1 MFAQVFLAYA
11 RARVYINTNMF
22 RKIIASL
29 LCFNILFAHVPVAL
43 WASDISGISPEAD
56 GHTYNITPDTAYGI
70 QSETGFRAY
79 ENFSLDAGDTANLVF
94 TDDYSSFVNVVDN
107 RININ
112 GFLNTVKN
120 NGFYAG
126 KAYFITKSG
135 IVIGSSGVLNV
146 GSLGLISSNSEKYS
160 DYKTMLKL
168 YPETAVPGGDIYR
181 QLFITL
187 DDNRT
192 VSYNTSADIKI
203 DGTVFAREAVKAYA
217 NSISVKDGGI
227 VAGWNP
233 SDSNILFG
241 AGHRSFEDAKTMFN
255 ALVSGD
261 VNTASFI
268 SKPDS
273 QSNEQNRIELNAFA
287 YQQGDKDDDNWKG
300 SEANLSIENATLAA
314 PEVELTAG
322 TFVDSKHLMF
332 DLLDL
337 TGGIFADYAKAS
349 ITIDKSTVKANTASF
364 ISSTASNSVA
374 NVNSLPP
381 VLWVWLCNLFET
393 QEEEKWNEGLGKLFS
408 SDIFEH
414 FDGTRSYSYLDIK
427 DSNIEAKNGIRAN
440 TDAQANFMAETT
452 VIPEILPQILYALG
466 TQTESVV
473 NIENS
478 QLRGDNGIVDVEA
491 TSRNDFY
498 TWDTDDTGLFKLSLT
513 TDAYNFRFMNVGTS
527 VNTAVNVRN
536 SLIRANSIT
545 MNAFSFED
553 VFIKTEITAT
563 VGKNDFKSGSQGG
576 SGAAFSFVQ
585 NNSDINTNV
594 EIKNSTLD
602 ASDFINIKAEN
613 AAAERSFVL
622 SNTTPE
628 GYKKPEE
635 IKPSDSVFGAIKN
648 GFKYAKGL
656 YDKMRQYTVTSI
668 GSIFKAIY
676 GKATGQVQNAVENG
690 AGDGQHLDPAL
701 FQAAGSFA
709 FSFLRNTNKISIT
722 DSALTAKNGIDI
734 FSHIFDL
741 SFNSAW
747 AMARQADDQ
756 KSAIVGAGIA
766 VVVNDKDNKNDID
779 VENSTLETTG
789 DTGKTGINAITEI
802 PGNAGSLGIDHKY
815 LHLALKFNMD
825 ADDVWT
831 AVFAPWDE
839 SRESL
844 VLPTIGLS
852 GFFSN
857 QAVAGTNGDKAAVS
871 ASVVVNKTRDNTN
884 VNITDSSIKS
894 SDLSAYA
901 SNYITGRD
909 SVGIQLNAPAAGVAD
924 LINLWNSDG
933 TGGSVLVQNMEHNAA
948 VNVKNS
954 EIDLTGNA
962 DLGAASAQ
970 VYFNFLKQGT
980 KAGTVG
986 LSGAVEVQNIKGT
999 TAVNVTDNSVIT
1011 ADGNISLNAGRTKSI
1026 LGDMTYTGDVK
1037 GTPSTNGISSMY
1049 YRKDSPDSQT
1059 NKVFDITDHIVT
1071 IDILGD
1077 MTQQSGS
1084 DKTVSAAVGA
1094 SVNVHDIDRDIQAVA
1109 DNATLTSD
1117 RGNVKLDAYS
1127 STKAVEFALAA
1138 AISGSAKP
1146 TDNNMG
1152 NWQNNAHNAG
1162 NAAQDAQDVQGPVE
1176 QLINDLEDGDGED
1189 GADAAGGAAGG
1200 AGGTHFNLS
1209 ASGSVIVFDNNQR
1222 VLSTIRNNSKV
1233 NAWKSVEVKSVSDN
1247 FNIFFSGALAKS
1259 GTAGLG
1265 SAVNIFTRGG
1275 NVKALVESSAVT
1287 AGTNSA
1293 SATTDLNKVSVYAE
1307 DTTKSYNLAAG
1318 VGLGGNTED
1327 SFALAVGG
1335 SFAYNLFKPEIEAG
1349 VYNSVLKGQQ
1359 DNDTD
1364 SGTDVS
1370 VEAAGKVGT
1379 VDIAGGID
1387 LANSNNI
1394 TIGAAAA
1401 VTVDYMESNVNAA
1414 IENSVLTEKI
1424 RNTEVHAG
1432 EDIDLLG
1439 VGVSLALTGADSKA
1453 GFALDGSVGIVNLN
1467 NNIKADY
1474 GNNKTDAKGQVSVLA
1489 ESDAV
1494 AKNIEGAGQ
1503 YNGAQNGAGAGGAV
1517 VINIHNS
1524 TITAFLETGSNSFKA
1539 KGVSVRALSDEELNS
1554 IPVGIAVSKQSPLL
1568 ASTVSVGAVTN
1579 TSKAY
1584 INGQVESAGDV
1595 LVQAEDQSYLLTR
1608 GGTLAASTSTET
1620 PTVIA
1625 AAVNVDVLKK
1635 DVEADISNAEINAD
1649 AQTVKVIADSVDA
1662 FGGTKG
1668 EEDPFN
1674 PTRDDITSPT
1684 YEDKLMERDSDG
1696 NYNGI
1701 KADQGF
1707 DKWNMFWNLAAGSTV
1722 PIGGTVIIKNT
1733 DNNVR
1738 ALVSNAKL
1746 NLKDLSVLALER
1758 QIKNIAGGQ
1767 VAAGQKAAVGVQVV
1781 LTYDKSD
1788 VTASVHNG
1796 SEVTASGKTAIE
1808 ASGIKDN
1815 NTVMVA
1821 AAGSGKVSGNVN
1833 VMYNQVSDNITA
1845 SMEDSSLTST
1855 ALEGHFDLKAT
1866 EDFNS
1871 TRVVVQAAGSGQGV
1885 AINVAPLV
1893 NDYKSNVFSF
1903 AKQSTI
1909 TGSAAAVKVLDL
1921 FKTRDISVGVS
1932 GLGQGVAATGVAIRN
1947 NYYNTASAY
1956 AENLTGI
1963 RLRYLS
1969 VDAVNYLNSNN
1980 WAVGISGMGQGVALA
1995 AAVLI
2000 NDVDSEATARIKDS
2014 DIEAS
2019 GEVKVRVNK
2028 DDGTEYTDQIFN
2040 FALLGA
2046 GGGQGATVAGNF
2058 VFNYYNNTAKAII
2071 ENSAVRAHDI
2081 AVKAVSGRDLQTL
2094 NISASGTGMGGNVG
2108 INVTKN
2114 TVMTDTFAR
2123 IDTGNSVINA
2133 TDSVEVSAEDVSRIS
2148 SDIGS
2153 ASLAG
2158 LGGAGLANVNL
2169 IYNNANSHAL
2179 ITSAGSGEVNATDVR
2194 VSQNAETGISAR
2206 DVGIVAAAGALAGD
2220 VTIIRV
2226 GGQDSGNDSYTK
2238 LETTAG
2244 VDKAESRANER
2255 QRNVMGSAAEESA
2268 SGRGFTAEINGN
2280 VNARNNVEVSSSSRL
2295 EGYKDDD
2302 PFTLSNV
2309 NVSIAGGA
2317 VNVGWLSAKMVFDNS
2332 ALISGGN
2339 VTAGN
2344 KVSVSALENDNA
2356 LIENVKVH
2364 GTGLVGVEG
2373 GISSYSNNS
2382 STSAVVKD
2390 AKVTAKDMD
2399 VLSDVTTTAKTDIT
2413 DVQFSGG
2420 ATINVAGYETL
2431 INAKSN
2437 ALVTGNSDITAQ
2449 EDLNIRATEALDVSG
2464 ESELIKVSPVTGGYV
2479 ANTVEG
2485 KAEVSALVKDLVGS
2499 IRVKNLN
2506 ITTDYSKIEG
2516 SARSNIVSVSGVGI
2530 DFNDSSFNL
2539 NPVFISGIDSRQG
2552 GEIRTDTTNVVTA
2565 RPLNN
2570 SNMNALT
2577 DLSSV
2582 EVNLAGG
2589 GKAGAYTVNEATSAT
2604 LMKAKDHK
2612 ADSLIKVDAYLG
2624 TTSKAQMSSTGISV
2638 AIGVRDTEV
2647 SGTSKSRLTVDFD
2660 GNNTAKAVDVNATHN
2675 AETNV
2680 SLGQVG
2686 AALLANVSL
2695 MDLKGDNQADTKVT
2709 LSGNTIAD
2717 DIKFDVNTNR
2727 TGILNLSTGTG
2738 GFVNVASSSASNS
2751 VTGESEL
2758 TIDGYNPVSNET
2770 KNISIK
2776 NSSVNRQQNVT
2787 SSSSGGFVNIP
2798 VGSQSYT
2805 SDTSAVLNVRNSN
2818 IYTDGIVSLSV
2829 ESKNIVED
2837 DASSGAG
2844 GVVSVAHESSSNS
2857 YGTSTALNIENTEID
2872 ATGVVLSASSDIST
2886 AADEVSYKISN
2897 GGFIPVSKLE
2907 LSNTLTQNNEI
2918 NITGNSWLRSSG
2930 NFNVNIGSGY
2940 GQFKQKADTDSS
2952 GFVAVATVRT
2962 TLNSD
2967 NTNKVSIESG
2977 SLVRGDS
2984 VVSFNFES
2992 NGNLRTYSHV
3002 KVKDAGSDPETNAKL
3017 YLTVNNTFD
3026 ISGTVEAGK
3035 TANISFMEDSVNNLS
3050 QEAYSEHYAL
3060 APFTT
3065 EDGELKRTINNTLN
3079 ITRTSDIDMGRIISG
3094 RDVNIGYSS
3103 GRGDLNSN
3111 IHYHLVYYSLF
3122 GKESYG
3128 SHSNLKTEN
3137 NYNFDLSG
3145 EIIAGYGNGKKAVL
3159 KTDGSVDMKQ
3169 SQGLYASDYVLY
3181 GSDDPEADA
3190 KRKQVI
3196 IMSLISQI
3204 EAEQS
3209 AKEKAEASLAE
3220 AKNKKEIING
3230 ELTAV
3235 TDGLDKIAALGNYTA
3250 ETQDNLSMRITSELE
3265 AYLKNDQ
3272 ISGDAIAAEVLTA
3285 IESAF
3290 DSWYRT
3296 DGQGGENAKHSKV
3309 ELFLKY
3315 AKEHRTDY
3323 NLSDSQVARLD
3334 YAKTEFIGTDAN
3346 PGRIREVVIG
3356 SADDPK
3362 RTNIECYKTGET
3374 TYVAIYKEK
3383 GSSGENLLDN
3393 AYAHAVGLNFQ
3404 IAEYSARIAHLEA
3417 RLGDIENNLGTLTQE
3432 LKEMYSWVPS
3442 PYEGS
3447 YAILFNPMGFN
3458 NGNVSITGIDN
3469 SRITPSDWESHIK
3482 TGKSGL
3488 EVRNYSTR
3496 TVLFEDI
3503 DFSQSDA
3510 AGYGGEFN
3518 GVNVVNYADSRD
3530 PFYTKPAKYAD
3541 SALNNIL
3548 FTRPVKLKQGMD
3560 FIVKTASGSI
3570 WANLHDSDNGKIDFA
3585 AEQGNVTI
3593 TSVAGG
3599 LVSGNVNI
3607 KEDASIYAGS
3617 RIRIDAQGTI
3627 NVAGTLTA
3635 GNNGVRTLEITEEML
3650 EHLVLDPTTGEE
3662 NMLDLSGT
3670 DYNVNAIYKDG
3681 KIYLF
3686 AIGETGRG
3694 VTLNAGQDG
3703 GSVSGT
3709 INLNGGSATVNIVNE
3724 TDKPLVVNDIINV
3737 HHDAV
3742 LQARNVDVPEDRVV
3756 VNNPSISYA
3765 SVSLNSNNKL
3775 EVEGRI
3781 ITGASEDGNGGY
3793 TWDSNENN
3801 GNLILSSLNG
3811 LYVGEQFDSNGN
3823 EIPAIVTGSEMG
3835 LLSQSG
3841 GVEVEGIIHTDRIIT
3856 LDTNDDPVYVR
3867 KMIVNTADLITL
3879 TEDITLDM
3887 VDVRKNGRF
3896 ISNTKD
3902 IVLDNED
3909 VSVKE
3914 GADVQLFTGRTGAFS
3929 LDVNASNRVETT
3941 APVVIVNNPDLLVWN
3956 YLGYHTFDTL
3966 THAETTLLRDS
3977 LKAVPQNAF
3986 STKSYSFG
3994 FGEAYKDLVTGDRRI
4009 VR

>member
-1 MFAQVFLAYA
+1 MQNL
-11 RARVYINTNMF
+11 F
-22 RKIIASL
+22 RKTIAAL
-29 LCFNILFAHVPVAL
+29 LCFNILFSPVPAAL
-43 WASDISGISPEAD
+43 WATDITGIQPVGD
-56 GHTYNITPDTAYGI
+56 GHTYNIEPDIAQYGI
-70 QSETGFRAY
+70 HGETGFRTY
-79 ENFSLDAGDTANLVF
+79 ENFSLDAGDTANLLF
-94 TDDYSSFVNVVDN
+94 TDGYSSFVNVVDN
-107 RININ
+107 QININ
-112 GFLNTVKN
+112 GFLNTVK
-120 NGFYAG
+120 GSDFYAG

-160 DYKTMLKL
+160 DYKNMLGTD
-168 YPETAVPGGDIYR
+168 YAVPGSDFYR
-181 QLFITL
+181 ELFITVK
-187 DDNRT
+187 DNKT
-192 VSYNTSADIKI
+192 VSYNTSGDIKI

-217 NSISVKDGGI
+217 NSISVKDRGV

-233 SDSNILFG
+233 SDGNILFG
-241 AGHRSFEDAKTMFN
+241 AGHRSFEDARTMFN

-261 VNTASFI
+261 VNSASFT

-273 QSNEQNRIELNAFA
+273 QNNEQNRIEFNAFA
-287 YQQGDKDDDNWKG
+287 YQQGDKDDDGWKG
-300 SEANLSIENATLAA
+300 SEASISIENATLAA
-314 PEVELTAG
+314 PEVELSAG

-337 TGGIFADYAKAS
+337 TGGIFADYAKS
-349 ITIDKSTVKANTASF
+349 SVVIDKSTVKANTASF
-364 ISSTASNSVA
+364 ISSTLSNSIA

-427 DSNIEAKNGIRAN
+427 DSNIEAKNGITAN
-440 TDAQANFMAETT
+440 TDAQAYFMAETT
-452 VIPEILPQILYALG
+452 LIPEILPQILYALG

-478 QLRGDNGIVDVEA
+478 QLRGDHGIVDVEA
-491 TSRNDFY
+491 TSKNDFY
-498 TWDTDDTGLFKLSLT
+498 TWVADDTGLFKLSLT
-513 TDAYNFRFMNVGTS
+513 TDAYNFRYMNVGTS
-527 VNTAVNVRN
+527 VNTAVNMRN

-602 ASDFINIKAEN
+602 ASDFISIKAEN

-648 GFKYAKGL
+648 GFKYVKGL

-741 SFNSAW
+741 SFNSAL

-831 AVFAPWDE
+831 ADFAPWDE
-839 SRESL
+839 SRESI
-844 VLPTIGLS
+844 VNPTIGLS

-871 ASVVVNKTRDNTN
+871 ASVVVNNTRDNTN
-884 VNITDSSIKS
+884 VNITDSRIKS

-901 SNYITGRD
+901 TNYITGRD
-909 SVGIQLNAPAAGVAD
+909 SVGIQLNAPAAGAAD

-948 VNVKNS
+948 VNVRNS
-954 EIDLTGNA
+954 KIDLTGSA
-962 DLGAASAQ
+962 DLGAAGAQ

-999 TAVNVTDNSVIT
+999 TAVNITDNSVIT

-1077 MTQQSGS
+1077 MTKQSGG

-1109 DNATLTSD
+1109 DNATLISNK
-1117 RGNVKLDAYS
+1117 GNVKLDAYS
-1127 STKAVEFALAA
+1127 STKAVEFAIAA

-1152 NWQNNAHNAG
+1152 NWQNNANNAG
-1162 NAAQDAQDVQGPVE
+1162 NDAQNAQDVQGPVE

-1275 NVKALVESSAVT
+1275 NVKALIQSSTVT
-1287 AGTNSA
+1287 AGTNNA
-1293 SATTDLNKVSVYAE
+1293 SATTDLNKIKVYAE

-1318 VGLGGNTED
+1318 VGVGGNTED

-1349 VYNSVLKGQQ
+1349 VYNSLLKGQQ
-1359 DNDTD
+1359 DNGTD
-1364 SGTDVS
+1364 NGTDVS
-1370 VEAAGKVGT
+1370 VKAAGKVGT

-1414 IENSVLTEKI
+1414 IENSVLNEKI

-1467 NNIKADY
+1467 NSIKADY
-1474 GNNKTDAKGQVSVLA
+1474 SNNNTDAKGQVSVLA
-1489 ESDAV
+1489 DSKAV

-1517 VINIHNS
+1517 VIDLHNS

-1608 GGTLAASTSTET
+1608 GGTLAVSTGSET

-1635 DVEADISNAEINAD
+1635 DVEADISDAVINAGG
-1649 AQTVKVIADSVDA
+1649 QTVKVIADSVDA
-1662 FGGTKG
+1662 FGGTK
-1668 EEDPFN
+1668 DSDIDN
-1674 PTRDDITSPT
+1674 PTRDDITNPN
-1684 YEDKLMERDSDG
+1684 YDDKLMERDSDG
-1696 NYNGI
+1696 HYSGI
-1701 KADQGF
+1701 KTDQGF

-1722 PIGGTVIIKNT
+1722 PIGGTVVVKNT

-1738 ALVSNAKL
+1738 ALVSDARL

-1758 QIKNIAGGQ
+1758 QIKNIVGGQ
-1767 VAAGQKAAVGVQVV
+1767 VSAGQKAAVGVQVV

-1796 SEVTASGKTAIE
+1796 SEVTASGNTAVE

-1855 ALEGHFDLKAT
+1855 ALEGLFDLKAT

-1956 AENLTGI
+1956 ADNLTGI

-1969 VDAVNYLNSNN
+1969 VDAINYLNSNN

-2000 NDVDSEATARIKDS
+2000 NDVDSETTARIKDS

-2028 DDGTEYTDQIFN
+2028 DDGTEYGDQIFN

-2058 VFNYYNNTAKAII
+2058 VFNYYNNTAKAVI
-2071 ENSAVRAHDI
+2071 ENSALRALKV
-2081 AVKAVSGRDLQTL
+2081 AVTAVSGRDLKSL

-2123 IDTGNSVINA
+2123 IDTGSSVINA

-2255 QRNVMGSAAEESA
+2255 QRDVMGSAAEESA

-2344 KVSVSALENDNA
+2344 KVSVSALESDNA
-2356 LIENVKVH
+2356 LIENVKVQ
-2364 GTGLVGVEG
+2364 GTGLGGVEG

-2382 STSAVVKD
+2382 TTSAVVKD

-2399 VLSDVTTTAKTDIT
+2399 VVSDVTTTAKTDIT

-2420 ATINVAGYETL
+2420 VTINVAGYETL

-2449 EDLNIRATEALDVSG
+2449 GDLNIRATEALDVSG

-2485 KAEVSALVKDLVGS
+2485 KAEVRALVKDLVGS

-2530 DFNDSSFNL
+2530 DFNDSRFNL
-2539 NPVFISGIDSRQG
+2539 NPVFISGIDSLQG

-2589 GKAGAYTVNEATSAT
+2589 GKAGAYTLNEATSST
-2604 LMKAKDHK
+2604 VMKAKDHK

-2624 TTSKAQMSSTGISV
+2624 STSKAQMSSTGISI
-2638 AIGVRDTEV
+2638 AIGVRETEV
-2647 SGTSKSRLTVDFD
+2647 SGTSRSHLTVDFD
-2660 GNNTAKAVDVNATHN
+2660 GNNSAKAVDVNATHN

-2727 TGILNLSTGTG
+2727 TGILNLTTGTG

-2751 VTGESEL
+2751 VTGKSEL
-2758 TIDGYNPVSNET
+2758 TIDGYKPVSNET

-2805 SDTSAVLNVRNSN
+2805 SDTSAVLNVNNSN

-2844 GVVSVAHESSSNS
+2844 GVVSVAHDSSSNS

-2872 ATGVVLSASSDIST
+2872 ATGVILSASSDIST

-2918 NITGNSWLRSSG
+2918 NIKGNSWLRSSG

-2962 TLNSD
+2962 TLTSD

-3065 EDGELKRTINNTLN
+3065 EDGELKRTINNTRN
-3079 ITRTSDIDMGRIISG
+3079 ITRTSDSDMGRIISG

-3145 EIIAGYGNGKKAVL
+3145 EIIAGYGNSKKAVL
-3159 KTDGSVDMKQ
+3159 RTDGSVDMKQ

-3209 AKEKAEASLAE
+3209 AKEKAEASLDE
-3220 AKNKKEIING
+3220 AKNKKKTLSSDLEAVNNGISQINSLKNSGYSETSQQELSSTIESDFKTYLTSTGAGQLDGNTLDQLKSQFSVWYEQHRQDSKYAGKSNVEVYIIY
-3230 ELTAV
+3230 V
-3235 TDGLDKIAALGNYTA
+3235 TDNYPSLDQDQLGR
-3250 ETQDNLSMRITSELE
+3250 L
-3265 AYLKNDQ
+3265 
-3272 ISGDAIAAEVLTA
+3272 
-3285 IESAF
+3285 
-3290 DSWYRT
+3290 
-3296 DGQGGENAKHSKV
+3296 NA
-3309 ELFLKY
+3309 
-3315 AKEHRTDY
+3315 AKEEFVTGS
-3323 NLSDSQVARLD
+3323 NARI
-3334 YAKTEFIGTDAN
+3334 K
-3346 PGRIREVVIG
+3346 EVVIG
-3356 SADDPK
+3356 SSTDSS
-3362 RTNIECYKTGET
+3362 RTNVTCYTAVGNKLIATKKK
-3374 TYVAIYKEK
+3374 A
-3383 GSSGENLLDN
+3383 GSDESVLNN

-3404 IAEYSARIAHLEA
+3404 IAEYSARIANLESK
-3417 RLGDIENNLGTLTQE
+3417 LGDIENNLGTLTQE
-3432 LKEMYSWVPS
+3432 LKEMYSWAPS
-3442 PYEGS
+3442 PYAGS
-3447 YAILFNPMGFN
+3447 YAIVFNPIEFN
-3458 NGNVSITGIDN
+3458 SGNVSITGIDN
-3469 SRITPSDWESHIK
+3469 NRITPSDWKSHIK

-3496 TVLFEDI
+3496 TVIFEDI
-3503 DFSQSDA
+3503 DFSQSVA
-3510 AGYGGEFN
+3510 AEYGEEFN
-3518 GVNVVNYADSRD
+3518 GVKVVNYADSRD
-3530 PFYTKPAKYAD
+3530 PFYTKPARYED
-3541 SALNNIL
+3541 NALNNIL
-3548 FTRPVKLKQGMD
+3548 FTRPVKLKEGMD
-3560 FIVKTASGSI
+3560 FIAKTASGSI
-3570 WANLHDSDNGKIDFA
+3570 WANLHNEDNGKIDFT
-3585 AEQGNVTI
+3585 AEQGDVTI
-3593 TSVAGG
+3593 TPVAGG
-3599 LVSGNVNI
+3599 LVSGGVVI
-3607 KEDASIYAGS
+3607 KDSDQIFAGNK
-3617 RIRIDAQGTI
+3617 IRIDAQGTI

-3635 GNNGVRTLEITEEML
+3635 GNNSERELKITEEML
-3650 EHLVLDPTTGEE
+3650 EHLVLDPTTGEK

-3670 DYNVNAIYKDG
+3670 DYNVNAIYKDE

-3686 AIGETGRG
+3686 TIGETGRG
-3694 VTLNAGQDG
+3694 VTLNAGQEG
-3703 GSVSGT
+3703 GNVSGT
-3709 INLNGGSATVNIVNE
+3709 INLNGGSATVDIVNE

-3742 LQARNVDVPEDRVV
+3742 LQERNVNVPEGRVV

-3793 TWDSNENN
+3793 TWDSNKNN
-3801 GNLILSSLNG
+3801 GNLILNSLKG

-3867 KMIVNTADLITL
+3867 KMIINTADLITR
-3879 TEDITLDM
+3879 TEDITLDR
-3887 VDVRKNGRF
+3887 VDVRKTGSF

-3914 GADVQLFTGRTGAFS
+3914 DADVQLFTGRTGAFS

-3977 LKAVPQNAF
+3977 LKTVPQNVF

-3994 FGEAYKDLVTGDRRI
+3994 FREAYKDLVKGEGRVSR
-4009 VR
+4009 